1 MSVEKKSLAEILDK
15 NKNLV
20 LMILGFPVLGMAI
33 AFVLIRYRN
42 PDNILV
48 LGVIF
53 FVAVQYILMMFLL
66 LKRVENLAKRR
77 AKERADEDSANN

>member
-1 MSVEKKSLAEILDK
+1 LSVEKKSLAEILDK

-20 LMILGFPVLGMAI
+20 LIILGFPVLGMAI
-33 AFVLIRYRN
+33 AFVLIRYKN

-53 FVAVQYILMMFLL
+53 FVAVQYILVMFLL

-77 AKERADEDSANN
+77 AKERADKDSANN